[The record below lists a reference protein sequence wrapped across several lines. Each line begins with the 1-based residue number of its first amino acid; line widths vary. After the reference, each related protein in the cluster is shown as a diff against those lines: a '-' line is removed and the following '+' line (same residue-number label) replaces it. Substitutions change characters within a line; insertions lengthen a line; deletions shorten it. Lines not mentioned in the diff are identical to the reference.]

1 MVRTVKYS
9 ANYQLLINQIP
20 YVIGSRVPELRVP
33 LMGGFLYRRIVASGW
48 VLIFLLA
55 VSASAQAQ
63 SCTVSMP
70 AMAFGNVNVLP
81 GTAVDTTTT
90 LTVTCSG
97 GSGNTRRI
105 CISIGAG
112 SANDATSRQMNGPS
126 ANKAKYDL
134 YSNSARTQLWGS
146 WQTGYDTAGVQI
158 DVAKSSTTNVTVYGR
173 FLASQPTIVAGAYS
187 STLTANPFIQY
198 DNQGAAVCPT
208 GSKTA
213 STSSSVT
220 ATVISSCNV
229 SATNINFGS
238 LGLLVANNDAQGTLT
253 IQCNS
258 TLPYTVS
265 LNGGLSGATDPT
277 QRKMS
282 SAGIDVIYGLYRDS
296 ARSLPWGSTVGT
308 NTASGTGTGLSQGQT
323 VYGRIAPQT
332 TPKPAAYSDTLI
344 ATVTY

>member
-1 MVRTVKYS
+1 LAAS
-9 ANYQLLINQIP
+9 A
-20 YVIGSRVPELRVP
+20 G
-33 LMGGFLYRRIVASGW
+33 
-48 VLIFLLA
+48 
-55 VSASAQAQ
+55 AQAQ
-63 SCTVSMP
+63 TCTVAMP

-112 SANDATSRQMNGPS
+112 SANDATSRQMTSG
-126 ANKAKYDL
+126 ANRAKYDL
-134 YSNSARTQLWGS
+134 YSDSARTLLWGS

-158 DVAKSSTTNVTVYGR
+158 DVAKSSTTNLTVYGR
-173 FLASQPTIVAGAYS
+173 FLGSQQTVVAGAYS
-187 STLTANPFIQY
+187 STFTANPFIQY
-198 DNQGAAVCPT
+198 DVQGATACPT

-213 STSSSVT
+213 SASSSAT
-220 ATVISSCNV
+220 ATVVSSCNV

-238 LGLLVANNDAQGTLT
+238 IGLLTGNTDAQGTLA

-265 LNGGLSGATDPT
+265 LDGGLSGATDPT

-282 SAGIDVIYGLYRDS
+282 SAGINVIYGLYRDA
-296 ARSLPWGSTVGT
+296 ARSLSWGNTAGV
-308 NTASGTGTGLSQGQT
+308 NTASGTGTGLSQNQT

-332 TPKPAAYSDTLI
+332 TPKPAAYSDTI
-344 ATVTY
+344 VTTVTY